1 MAVGIRVVTVCL
13 HSNSRVTQ
21 EIYTHVTHEAIVKKI
36 GRASCRE
43 RV

>member
-21 EIYTHVTHEAIVKKI
+21 EIYTRVTHEALVKN
-36 GRASCRE
+36 RDQLE
-43 RV
+43 NL